1 MASLINVRLNRGDA
15 SPWGFRLQGGKD
27 FGTPLLIQKVNGNSL
42 AEKAGL
48 QVGDAVIRVNGTDV
62 FNLRHKDA
70 QDIIVRG
77 GNNIEVTV
85 QRGGNATWK
94 PAVTPVG
101 STPKPTAH
109 LPSKPSPVTKTSL
122 SSTRPQAPSNIG
134 SAHNLAPRPFS
145 SPQVNGEPV
154 KSIVNKQ
161 YNTPVN
167 IYSEETIAET
177 LSAQAEVL
185 AGGVLGVNFKKNE
198 KGYDAEKSEVYKML
212 LEAEKEPKSPEPVR
226 ASTAFYATQSHAI
239 GGRAVSP
246 RPVTPIAQ
254 QMLPP
259 QTAPYIP
266 QTAAHTEA
274 PKCSDCNKFI
284 VGVFVRIKD
293 KNLHVECFKCAT
305 CGTSLKNVG
314 YYNIN
319 NKLYCDVH
327 AKLVARHVPP
337 QPNLEPITIP
347 PGGRAPA
354 GTISAALS
362 NTTAPSSAGPQS
374 PQPSTIAPVPF
385 HQQQSSPSTTAA
397 STGAKPFSGVSA
409 PAPRNQPAAAP
420 YQPPA
425 APYQPPVAPPAPSAP
440 FYTKQQP
447 ALPPSNKFVWP
458 PNEDNSQP
466 AATAT
471 PLYIPPACNSDTTAP
486 VEKSTPE
493 LSSPDDHP
501 ALADKGKR
509 MSICSE
515 EICEIVVDKK
525 NASKS
530 DNLISVTEESGD
542 RPESPVPFC
551 KQDSM
556 ETTPQKEIQSLDISL
571 QNVNLEEK
579 TDATS
584 LTQNLAAESLKVSA
598 KQGASSSQNVETT
611 VEGGVTRTRKTKVE
625 ESFSHSSTSYSSLRS
640 SKTISR
646 CITPEIC
653 EIMDKPRG
661 SPSLLPP
668 ELDRPATPQQVV
680 VFPPEIPL
688 HIPIP
693 RSRTSTPQPHALQR
707 ILSEELGLK
716 LQQPPVP
723 VEEIKTEKTESI
735 KSSEELFKKTQVDEV
750 VQNEIKKYKSEDD
763 RFDDE
768 KKIEIQSDRVDRSN
782 KSEEIEIEVKK
793 PDESSGI
800 INQNAVESK
809 LEIIKQKE
817 VENSIAQ
824 SSTTQ
829 RFESSKFEQAQIT
842 SMQSI
847 QVDKEA
853 AMHLS
858 NQKEN
863 EIKTS
868 SQTDVFK
875 TGLSTSAFGKKEER
889 PYSPVQPPRAIVRP
903 KPQPVPLPPETKPY
917 YPPPPPPSDESE
929 PVEKPKRLGRE
940 QACSSPMVAALTT
953 APNRPYSPLPV
964 PTFKPISLDDLP
976 SPTQGSQPLS
986 LLSALTIAPDSPY
999 SPFPEPVDVSKQS
1012 PPKFFK
1018 DNSKST
1024 SFTQFSE
1031 SASNVVSIAKS
1042 TQANVSTST
1051 ASKTTT
1057 ESAFKPVVQKPQNQS
1072 QPQPL
1077 PIPKDVKASPSVPN
1091 KSFPPVSD
1099 ELKSSF
1105 AFKSQANA
1113 IHSTS
1118 STQNLSASSQTSQ
1131 RISPSSFK
1139 KPDLLPYY
1147 QQNIGEI
1154 PLAHRPKSPV
1164 PHAIKA
1170 PMYKSATEQKR
1181 TVSDQIKTSSTLDSN
1196 RGSGY
1201 ISSSNYVSSSVYGK
1215 TFTSA
1220 KEEIRSL
1227 ESSKNHIP
1235 YYQQSTGEI
1244 PLTHRPK
1251 SPTPHSIKAP
1261 AYKAATEQKSTVS
1274 DQIKTSSSFVSS
1286 RSSNYV
1292 ASSVYGQT
1300 FTSTK
1305 EETQA
1310 VEGSGNLLP
1319 YYQQNIGEIPLA
1331 HRPKSPVPHAI
1342 KAPSIEPIKPARSSS
1357 TQIKPSPLAGK
1368 APETLSKSKQVFK
1381 PETRHQNVFSA
1392 PPETIKPLHK
1402 TLPHFSSH
1410 PTSTSTSDSSPGG
1423 APWIVKKQSDI
1434 SSHPSQKPIQNSK
1447 LPDFSS
1453 QTTQKPIQTPKPPD
1467 FKSGAVSSQKPVP
1480 QTDHKP
1486 AAGFTPPSQIKPPG
1500 PPTTSVPPAGAGGPG
1515 SKGATFAGST
1525 APRRGRGTLNPSV
1538 GPGARIPLCGSCSR
1552 QIRGPF
1558 ITALGK
1564 IWCPEHFMCAN
1575 EQCRRPLQDI
1585 GFVEES
1591 TGLYCEYCFEQYL
1604 APNCNKC
1611 GNKIKGDCLNAIGK
1625 HFHPECFCCA
1635 YCGKLFGNSPFFLED
1650 ALPYCESDW
1659 NDLFTTKCFSCGFPI
1674 EAGDRWV
1681 EALSN
1686 NYHSQCFNCTM
1697 CKKNLE
1703 GQSFYAKGGR
1713 PFCKNHAR

>member
-385 HQQQSSPSTTAA
+385 HAPRPGPTHVNPPKSALQQQQSSPSTTAA

-447 ALPPSNKFVWP
+447 
-458 PNEDNSQP
+458 
-466 AATAT
+466 
-471 PLYIPPACNSDTTAP
+471 
-486 VEKSTPE
+486 
-493 LSSPDDHP
+493 
-501 ALADKGKR
+501 
-509 MSICSE
+509 
-515 EICEIVVDKK
+515 
-525 NASKS
+525 
-530 DNLISVTEESGD
+530 
-542 RPESPVPFC
+542 
-551 KQDSM
+551 
-556 ETTPQKEIQSLDISL
+556 
-571 QNVNLEEK
+571 
-579 TDATS
+579 
-584 LTQNLAAESLKVSA
+584 
-598 KQGASSSQNVETT
+598 
-611 VEGGVTRTRKTKVE
+611 
-625 ESFSHSSTSYSSLRS
+625 
-640 SKTISR
+640 
-646 CITPEIC
+646 
-653 EIMDKPRG
+653 
-661 SPSLLPP
+661 
-668 ELDRPATPQQVV
+668 
-680 VFPPEIPL
+680 
-688 HIPIP
+688 
-693 RSRTSTPQPHALQR
+693 
-707 ILSEELGLK
+707 
-716 LQQPPVP
+716 
-723 VEEIKTEKTESI
+723 
-735 KSSEELFKKTQVDEV
+735 
-750 VQNEIKKYKSEDD
+750 
-763 RFDDE
+763 
-768 KKIEIQSDRVDRSN
+768 
-782 KSEEIEIEVKK
+782 
-793 PDESSGI
+793 
-800 INQNAVESK
+800 
-809 LEIIKQKE
+809 
-817 VENSIAQ
+817 
-824 SSTTQ
+824 
-829 RFESSKFEQAQIT
+829 
-842 SMQSI
+842 
-847 QVDKEA
+847 
-853 AMHLS
+853 
-858 NQKEN
+858 
-863 EIKTS
+863 
-868 SQTDVFK
+868 
-875 TGLSTSAFGKKEER
+875 
-889 PYSPVQPPRAIVRP
+889 
-903 KPQPVPLPPETKPY
+903 
-917 YPPPPPPSDESE
+917 
-929 PVEKPKRLGRE
+929 
-940 QACSSPMVAALTT
+940 
-953 APNRPYSPLPV
+953 
-964 PTFKPISLDDLP
+964 
-976 SPTQGSQPLS
+976 
-986 LLSALTIAPDSPY
+986 
-999 SPFPEPVDVSKQS
+999 
-1012 PPKFFK
+1012 
-1018 DNSKST
+1018 
-1024 SFTQFSE
+1024 
-1031 SASNVVSIAKS
+1031 
-1042 TQANVSTST
+1042 
-1051 ASKTTT
+1051 
-1057 ESAFKPVVQKPQNQS
+1057 
-1072 QPQPL
+1072 
-1077 PIPKDVKASPSVPN
+1077 
-1091 KSFPPVSD
+1091 
-1099 ELKSSF
+1099 
-1105 AFKSQANA
+1105 
-1113 IHSTS
+1113 
-1118 STQNLSASSQTSQ
+1118 
-1131 RISPSSFK
+1131 
-1139 KPDLLPYY
+1139 
-1147 QQNIGEI
+1147 
-1154 PLAHRPKSPV
+1154 
-1164 PHAIKA
+1164 
-1170 PMYKSATEQKR
+1170 
-1181 TVSDQIKTSSTLDSN
+1181 
-1196 RGSGY
+1196 
-1201 ISSSNYVSSSVYGK
+1201 
-1215 TFTSA
+1215 
-1220 KEEIRSL
+1220 
-1227 ESSKNHIP
+1227 
-1235 YYQQSTGEI
+1235 
-1244 PLTHRPK
+1244 
-1251 SPTPHSIKAP
+1251 
-1261 AYKAATEQKSTVS
+1261 
-1274 DQIKTSSSFVSS
+1274 
-1286 RSSNYV
+1286 
-1292 ASSVYGQT
+1292 
-1300 FTSTK
+1300 
-1305 EETQA
+1305 
-1310 VEGSGNLLP
+1310 
-1319 YYQQNIGEIPLA
+1319 
-1331 HRPKSPVPHAI
+1331 
-1342 KAPSIEPIKPARSSS
+1342 
-1357 TQIKPSPLAGK
+1357 
-1368 APETLSKSKQVFK
+1368 
-1381 PETRHQNVFSA
+1381 
-1392 PPETIKPLHK
+1392 
-1402 TLPHFSSH
+1402 
-1410 PTSTSTSDSSPGG
+1410 
-1423 APWIVKKQSDI
+1423 
-1434 SSHPSQKPIQNSK
+1434 
-1447 LPDFSS
+1447 
-1453 QTTQKPIQTPKPPD
+1453 
-1467 FKSGAVSSQKPVP
+1467 
-1480 QTDHKP
+1480 
-1486 AAGFTPPSQIKPPG
+1486 
-1500 PPTTSVPPAGAGGPG
+1500 GAGGPG